1 MAKFIRQ
8 RGTIDIYDLEALL
21 YNKVIAACQKQAS
34 LYNYN
39 PIVTPT
45 FESTALYTR
54 STGET
59 SDIVTK
65 EMYDFKDKGGRDI
78 TLRPEGTAGVIRAIV
93 ENKLYATND
102 LPLRYYYHGSFFR
115 YERAQFGRYREFMQF
130 GVEVVGSNS
139 YLDDIETVLLVTSI
153 LKELN
158 ITDYKVRINTFGN
171 VECRNAHRDNIKN
184 FIAPHIENLC
194 EDCKNRFEKNPLRIL
209 DCKVDKEYLEK
220 LTVPVSYDALDEE
233 NKETF
238 NKILSILK
246 DNNVKYEVDKYLVRG
261 LDYYTGLIYE
271 FDITLKDGKT
281 LTIGGGGRYS
291 SLVKEL
297 DGPDLNCVGF
307 GIGVN
312 RLALVLADLYGLET
326 YKNPVNYYIM
336 PMGDSTHQV
345 AIKVASALRNNNNH
359 VVVETNKKSFGSM
372 FKYASR
378 NNFEYAIMIGE
389 DELKENKVKVKN
401 LKTQEQYFVDLD
413 KVLGGNIND

>member
-8 RGTIDIYDLEALL
+8 RGTIDIYDVEALL
-21 YNKVIAACQKQAS
+21 YKRVLSACQNQAK
-34 LYNYN
+34 LFNYT
-39 PIVTPT
+39 PIITPT
-45 FESTALYTR
+45 FESTSLFTR

-65 EMYDFKDKGGRDI
+65 EMYDFKDKSGRDI

-93 ENKLYATND
+93 ENKLYAIND

-139 YLDDIETVLLVTSI
+139 YLDDVQTVLLVTSI

-158 ITDYKVRINTFGN
+158 IKDYKVRINTFGN
-171 VECRNAHRDNIKN
+171 VNCRNAHRDNVKN
-184 FIAPHIENLC
+184 FFASHIDNLC

-209 DCKVDKEYLEK
+209 DCKVDKEYIEK
-220 LTVPVSYDALDEE
+220 LEIPVSLDALDEE
-233 NKETF
+233 NRLVF
-238 NKILSILK
+238 DKIVDILK
-246 DNNVKYEVDKYLVRG
+246 DNNVNYEIDKYLVRG

-312 RLALVLADLYGLET
+312 RLVLVLQDLYGLDA
-326 YKNPVNYYIM
+326 YKDEVEYYVM
-336 PMGDSTHQV
+336 PMGEDTFKMAS
-345 AIKVASALRNNNNH
+345 KVATSLRNKGH
-359 VVVETNKKSFGSM
+359 VVVLETNNKSVGSM
-372 FKYASR
+372 FKLANKKGYKKAV
-378 NNFEYAIMIGE
+378 MIGE
-389 DELKENKVKVKN
+389 EELKENKVKIKD
-401 LKTQEQYFVDLD
+401 LTTQEQYFIDLSEI
-413 KVLGGNIND
+413 L

>member
-8 RGTIDIYDLEALL
+8 RGTIDIYDVEALL
-21 YNKVIAACQKQAS
+21 YKRVLSACQNQAK
-34 LYNYN
+34 LFNYT
-39 PIVTPT
+39 PITTPT
-45 FESTALYTR
+45 FESTSLFTR

-65 EMYDFKDKGGRDI
+65 EMYDFKDKSGRDI

-93 ENKLYATND
+93 ENKLYAIND

-139 YLDDIETVLLVTSI
+139 YLDDVQTVLLVTSI

-158 ITDYKVRINTFGN
+158 IKDYKVRINTFGN
-171 VECRNAHRDNIKN
+171 VNCRNAHRDNVKN
-184 FIAPHIENLC
+184 FFASHIDNLC

-209 DCKVDKEYLEK
+209 DCKVDKEYIEK
-220 LTVPVSYDALDEE
+220 LEIPVSLDALDEE
-233 NKETF
+233 NRLVF
-238 NKILSILK
+238 NKIVDILK
-246 DNNVKYEVDKYLVRG
+246 DNNVNYEIDKYLVRG

-312 RLALVLADLYGLET
+312 RLVLVLQDLYGLDA
-326 YKNPVNYYIM
+326 YKDEVEYYVM
-336 PMGDSTHQV
+336 PMGEDTFKMAS
-345 AIKVASALRNNNNH
+345 KVATSLRNKGY
-359 VVVETNKKSFGSM
+359 VVVLETNNKSVGSM
-372 FKYASR
+372 FKLANKKGYKKAV
-378 NNFEYAIMIGE
+378 MIGE
-389 DELKENKVKVKN
+389 EELKENKVKIKD
-401 LKTQEQYFVDLD
+401 LTTQEQYFIDLSEI
-413 KVLGGNIND
+413 L

>member
-8 RGTIDIYDLEALL
+8 RGTIDIYDVEALL
-21 YNKVIAACQKQAS
+21 YKRVLNACQNQAK
-34 LYNYN
+34 LFNYT
-39 PIVTPT
+39 PITTPT
-45 FESTALYTR
+45 FESTSLFTR

-65 EMYDFKDKGGRDI
+65 EMYDFKDKSGRDI

-93 ENKLYATND
+93 ENKLYAIND

-139 YLDDIETVLLVTSI
+139 YLDDVQTVLLVTSI

-158 ITDYKVRINTFGN
+158 IKDYKVRINTFGN
-171 VECRNAHRDNIKN
+171 VNCRNAHRDNVKN
-184 FIAPHIENLC
+184 FFACHIDNLC

-209 DCKVDKEYLEK
+209 DCKVDKEYIEK
-220 LTVPVSYDALDEE
+220 LEIPVSLDSLDEE
-233 NKETF
+233 NRLVF
-238 NKILSILK
+238 DKIVDILK
-246 DNNVKYEVDKYLVRG
+246 DNNVNYEIDKYLVRG

-312 RLALVLADLYGLET
+312 RLVLVLQDLYGLDA
-326 YKNPVNYYIM
+326 YKDEVEYYVM
-336 PMGDSTHQV
+336 PMGEDTFKMAS
-345 AIKVASALRNNNNH
+345 KVATSLRNKGH
-359 VVVETNKKSFGSM
+359 VVVLETNNKSVGSM
-372 FKYASR
+372 FKLANKKGYKKAV
-378 NNFEYAIMIGE
+378 MIGE
-389 DELKENKVKVKN
+389 EELKENKVKIKD
-401 LKTQEQYFVDLD
+401 LTTQEQYFIDLSEI
-413 KVLGGNIND
+413 L

>member
-8 RGTIDIYDLEALL
+8 RGTIDIYEVEALL
-21 YNKVIAACQKQAS
+21 YNKILLACQKQAS
-34 LYNYN
+34 LFHYN

-45 FESTALYTR
+45 FESTGLYTR
-54 STGET
+54 ATGET

-65 EMYDFKDKGGRDI
+65 EMYDFKDKKGRDI

-102 LPLRYYYHGSFFR
+102 LPLRYYYNGSFFR

-130 GVEVVGSNS
+130 GVEVVGTNS
-139 YLDDIETVLLVTSI
+139 YLDDCETILLVTSI

-171 VECRNAHRDNIKN
+171 VDCRNKHRDNIKE
-184 FIAPHIENLC
+184 FIRPHVENLC

-209 DCKVDKEYLEK
+209 DCKVDKDYLSNLE
-220 LTVPVSYDALDEE
+220 VPVSYDALDDE

-246 DNNVKYEVDKYLVRG
+246 DNEVKYEIDKYLVRG
-261 LDYYTGLIYE
+261 LDYYTGVIYE

-312 RLALVLADLYGLET
+312 RLALVLADLYGLDT
-326 YKNPVNYYIM
+326 YKDVVNYYVM
-336 PMGDSTHQV
+336 PMGENTYEV
-345 AIKVASALRNNNNH
+345 AFKVANCLRNNGKA
-359 VVVETNKKSFGSM
+359 VVLETNKKSFGSM

-389 DELKENKVKVKN
+389 EELKENQVKIKN
-401 LKTQEQYFVDLD
+401 LKTQEQYFVSLNDIF
-413 KVLGGNIND
+413 GGNI

>member
-8 RGTIDIYDLEALL
+8 RGTIDIYDVEALL
-21 YNKVIAACQKQAS
+21 YKRVLSACQNQAK
-34 LYNYN
+34 LFNYT
-39 PIVTPT
+39 PITTPT
-45 FESTALYTR
+45 FESTSLFTR

-65 EMYDFKDKGGRDI
+65 EMYDFKDKSGRDI

-93 ENKLYATND
+93 ENKLYAIND

-139 YLDDIETVLLVTSI
+139 YLDDVQTVLLVTSI

-158 ITDYKVRINTFGN
+158 IKDYKVRINTFGN
-171 VECRNAHRDNIKN
+171 VNCRNAHRDNVKN
-184 FIAPHIENLC
+184 FFASHIDNLC

-209 DCKVDKEYLEK
+209 DCKVDKEYIEK
-220 LTVPVSYDALDEE
+220 LEIPVSLDALDEE
-233 NKETF
+233 NRLVF
-238 NKILSILK
+238 DKIVDILK
-246 DNNVKYEVDKYLVRG
+246 DNNVNYEIDKYLVRG

-297 DGPDLNCVGF
+297 DGPDPNCVGF

-312 RLALVLADLYGLET
+312 RLVLVLQDLYGLDA
-326 YKNPVNYYIM
+326 YKDEVEYYVM
-336 PMGDSTHQV
+336 PMGEDTFKMAS
-345 AIKVASALRNNNNH
+345 KVATSLRNKGH
-359 VVVETNKKSFGSM
+359 VVVLETNNKSVGSM
-372 FKYASR
+372 FKLANKKGYKKAV
-378 NNFEYAIMIGE
+378 MIGE
-389 DELKENKVKVKN
+389 EELKENKVKIKD
-401 LKTQEQYFVDLD
+401 LTTQEQYFIDLSEI
-413 KVLGGNIND
+413 L

>member
-8 RGTIDIYDLEALL
+8 RGTIDIYDVEALL
-21 YNKVIAACQKQAS
+21 YKRVLSACQNQAK
-34 LYNYN
+34 LFNYT
-39 PIVTPT
+39 PITTPT
-45 FESTALYTR
+45 FESTSLFTR

-65 EMYDFKDKGGRDI
+65 EMYDFKDKSGRDI

-93 ENKLYATND
+93 ENKLYAIND

-139 YLDDIETVLLVTSI
+139 YLDDVQTVLLVTSI

-158 ITDYKVRINTFGN
+158 IKDYKVRINTFGN
-171 VECRNAHRDNIKN
+171 VNCRNAHRDNVKN
-184 FIAPHIENLC
+184 FFASHIDNLC

-209 DCKVDKEYLEK
+209 DCKVDKEYIEK
-220 LTVPVSYDALDEE
+220 LEIPVSLDSLDEE
-233 NKETF
+233 NRLVF
-238 NKILSILK
+238 NKIVDILK
-246 DNNVKYEVDKYLVRG
+246 DNNVNYEIDKYLVRG
-261 LDYYTGLIYE
+261 LEYYTGLIYE

-312 RLALVLADLYGLET
+312 RLVLVLQDLYGLDA
-326 YKNPVNYYIM
+326 YKDEVEYYVM
-336 PMGDSTHQV
+336 PMGEDTFKMAS
-345 AIKVASALRNNNNH
+345 KVATSLRNKGH
-359 VVVETNKKSFGSM
+359 VVVLETNNKSVGSM
-372 FKYASR
+372 FKLANKKGYKKAV
-378 NNFEYAIMIGE
+378 MIGE
-389 DELKENKVKVKN
+389 EELKENKVKIKD
-401 LKTQEQYFVDLD
+401 LTTQEQYFIDLSEI
-413 KVLGGNIND
+413 L

>member
-8 RGTIDIYDLEALL
+8 RGTIDIYEVEALL
-21 YNKVIAACQKQAS
+21 YNKILLACQKQAS
-34 LYNYN
+34 LFHYN

-45 FESTALYTR
+45 FESTGLYTR
-54 STGET
+54 ATGET

-65 EMYDFKDKGGRDI
+65 EMYDFKDKKGRDI

-102 LPLRYYYHGSFFR
+102 LPLRYYYNGSFFR

-130 GVEVVGSNS
+130 GVEVVGTNS
-139 YLDDIETVLLVTSI
+139 YLDDCETILLVTSI

-171 VECRNAHRDNIKN
+171 VDCRNKHRDNIKE
-184 FIAPHIENLC
+184 FIRPHVENLC

-209 DCKVDKEYLEK
+209 DCKVDKDYLSNLE
-220 LTVPVSYDALDEE
+220 VPVSYDALDDE

-246 DNNVKYEVDKYLVRG
+246 DNEVKYEIDKYLVRG
-261 LDYYTGLIYE
+261 LDYYTGVIYE

-312 RLALVLADLYGLET
+312 RLALVLSDLYGLDT
-326 YKNPVNYYIM
+326 YKDVVNYYVM
-336 PMGDSTHQV
+336 PMGENTYEV
-345 AIKVASALRNNNNH
+345 AFKVANSLRNNGKA
-359 VVVETNKKSFGSM
+359 VVLETNKKSFGSM

-389 DELKENKVKVKN
+389 EELKENQVKIKN
-401 LKTQEQYFVDLD
+401 LKTQEQYFVSLNDIF
-413 KVLGGNIND
+413 GGNI

>member
-8 RGTIDIYDLEALL
+8 RGTIDIYEVEALL
-21 YNKVIAACQKQAS
+21 YNKILLACQKQAS
-34 LYNYN
+34 LFHYN

-45 FESTALYTR
+45 FESTGLYTR
-54 STGET
+54 ATGET

-65 EMYDFKDKGGRDI
+65 EMYDFKDKKGRDI

-102 LPLRYYYHGSFFR
+102 LPLRYYYNGSFFR

-130 GVEVVGSNS
+130 GVEVVGTNS
-139 YLDDIETVLLVTSI
+139 YLDDCETILLVTSI

-171 VECRNAHRDNIKN
+171 VDCRNKHRDNIKE
-184 FIAPHIENLC
+184 FIRPHVENLC

-209 DCKVDKEYLEK
+209 DCKVDKDYLSNLE
-220 LTVPVSYDALDEE
+220 VPVSYDALDDE

-246 DNNVKYEVDKYLVRG
+246 DNEVKYEIDKYLVRG
-261 LDYYTGLIYE
+261 LDYYTGVIYE

-312 RLALVLADLYGLET
+312 RLALVLSDLYGLDT
-326 YKNPVNYYIM
+326 YKDVVNYYVM
-336 PMGDSTHQV
+336 PMGENTYEV
-345 AIKVASALRNNNNH
+345 AFKVANSLRNNGKA
-359 VVVETNKKSFGSM
+359 VVLETNKKSFGSM

-389 DELKENKVKVKN
+389 EELKENQVKIKD
-401 LKTQEQYFVDLD
+401 LKTQEQYFVSLNDIF
-413 KVLGGNIND
+413 GGNI

>member
-8 RGTIDIYDLEALL
+8 RGTIDIYDVEALL
-21 YNKVIAACQKQAS
+21 YKRVLNACQNQAK
-34 LYNYN
+34 LFNYT
-39 PIVTPT
+39 PITTPT
-45 FESTALYTR
+45 FESTSLFTR

-65 EMYDFKDKGGRDI
+65 EMYNFKDKSGRDI

-93 ENKLYATND
+93 ENKLYAIND

-139 YLDDIETVLLVTSI
+139 YLDDVQTVLLVTSI

-158 ITDYKVRINTFGN
+158 IKDYKVRINTFGN
-171 VECRNAHRDNIKN
+171 VNCRNAHRDNVKN
-184 FIAPHIENLC
+184 FFASHIDNLC

-209 DCKVDKEYLEK
+209 DCKVDKEYIEK
-220 LTVPVSYDALDEE
+220 LEIPVSLDSLDEE
-233 NKETF
+233 NRLVF
-238 NKILSILK
+238 NKIVDILK
-246 DNNVKYEVDKYLVRG
+246 DNNVNYEIDKYLVRG

-312 RLALVLADLYGLET
+312 RLVLVLQDLYGLDA
-326 YKNPVNYYIM
+326 YKDEVEYYVM
-336 PMGDSTHQV
+336 PMGEDTFKMAS
-345 AIKVASALRNNNNH
+345 KVATSLRNKGH
-359 VVVETNKKSFGSM
+359 VVVLETNNKSVGSM
-372 FKYASR
+372 FKLANKKGYKKAV
-378 NNFEYAIMIGE
+378 MIGE
-389 DELKENKVKVKN
+389 EELKENKVKIKD
-401 LKTQEQYFVDLD
+401 LTTQEQYFIDLSEI
-413 KVLGGNIND
+413 L

>member
-8 RGTIDIYDLEALL
+8 RGTIDIYDVEALL
-21 YNKVIAACQKQAS
+21 YKRVLSACQNQAK
-34 LYNYN
+34 LFNYT
-39 PIVTPT
+39 PITTPT
-45 FESTALYTR
+45 FESTSLFTR

-65 EMYDFKDKGGRDI
+65 EMYDFKDKSGRDI

-93 ENKLYATND
+93 ENKLYAIND

-139 YLDDIETVLLVTSI
+139 YLDDVQTVLLVTCI

-158 ITDYKVRINTFGN
+158 IKDYKVRINTFGN
-171 VECRNAHRDNIKN
+171 VNCRNAHRDNVKN
-184 FIAPHIENLC
+184 FFASHIDNLC

-209 DCKVDKEYLEK
+209 DCKVDKEYIEK
-220 LTVPVSYDALDEE
+220 LEIPVSLDALDEE
-233 NKETF
+233 NRLVF
-238 NKILSILK
+238 NKIVDILK
-246 DNNVKYEVDKYLVRG
+246 DNNVNYEIDKYLVRG

-312 RLALVLADLYGLET
+312 RLVLVLQDLYGLDA
-326 YKNPVNYYIM
+326 YKDEVEYYVM
-336 PMGDSTHQV
+336 PMGEDTFKMAS
-345 AIKVASALRNNNNH
+345 KVATSLRNKGH
-359 VVVETNKKSFGSM
+359 VVVLETNNKSVGSM
-372 FKYASR
+372 FKLANKKGYKKAV
-378 NNFEYAIMIGE
+378 MIGE
-389 DELKENKVKVKN
+389 EELKENKVKIKD
-401 LKTQEQYFVDLD
+401 LTTQEQYFIDLSEI
-413 KVLGGNIND
+413 L

>member
-8 RGTIDIYDLEALL
+8 RGTIDIYDTEALL
-21 YNKVIAACQKQAS
+21 YKRVLAACQNQAK
-34 LYNYN
+34 LFNYT
-39 PIVTPT
+39 PITTPT
-45 FESTALYTR
+45 FESTALFTR

-65 EMYDFKDKGGRDI
+65 EMYDFKDKSGRDI

-93 ENKLYATND
+93 ENKLYAIND
-102 LPLRYYYHGSFFR
+102 LPLRYYYHGSFYR

-139 YLDDIETVLLVTSI
+139 YLDDVQTILLVTSI

-171 VECRNAHRDNIKN
+171 EKCRNAHRDNVKA
-184 FIAPHIENLC
+184 FFASHIDNLC

-209 DCKVDKEYLEK
+209 DCKVDKEYIEK
-220 LTVPVSYDALDEE
+220 LEIPVSTDALDEE
-233 NKETF
+233 NKAIF
-238 NKILSILK
+238 DKIVEILK
-246 DNNVKYEVDKYLVRG
+246 DNEFKYEIDKYLVRG

-312 RLALVLADLYGLET
+312 RLVLVLQDLYGLDS
-326 YKNPVNYYIM
+326 YKDEVEYYVM
-336 PMGDSTHQV
+336 PMGEATFKMAS
-345 AIKVASALRNNNNH
+345 KVASSLRNKGH
-359 VVVETNKKSFGSM
+359 VVVLETNNKSVGSM
-372 FKYASR
+372 FKLANKKGYKKAV
-378 NNFEYAIMIGE
+378 MIGE
-389 DELKENKVKVKN
+389 EELKENKVKIKD
-401 LKTQEQYFVDLD
+401 LTTQEQYFVDLSE
-413 KVLGGNIND
+413 II

>member
-8 RGTIDIYDLEALL
+8 RGTIDIYDVEALL
-21 YNKVIAACQKQAS
+21 YKRVLSACQNQAK
-34 LYNYN
+34 LFNYT
-39 PIVTPT
+39 PITTPT
-45 FESTALYTR
+45 FESTSLFTR

-65 EMYDFKDKGGRDI
+65 EMYDFKDKSGRDI

-93 ENKLYATND
+93 ENKLYAIND

-139 YLDDIETVLLVTSI
+139 YLDDVQTVLLVTSI

-158 ITDYKVRINTFGN
+158 IKDYKVRINTFGN
-171 VECRNAHRDNIKN
+171 VNCRNAHRDNVKN
-184 FIAPHIENLC
+184 FFASHIDNLC

-209 DCKVDKEYLEK
+209 DCKVDKEYIEK
-220 LTVPVSYDALDEE
+220 LEIPVSLDALDEE
-233 NKETF
+233 NRLVF
-238 NKILSILK
+238 DKIVEILK
-246 DNNVKYEVDKYLVRG
+246 DNNVNYEIDKYLVRG

-312 RLALVLADLYGLET
+312 RLVLVLQDLYGLDA
-326 YKNPVNYYIM
+326 YKDEVEYYVM
-336 PMGDSTHQV
+336 PMGEDTFKMAS
-345 AIKVASALRNNNNH
+345 KVATSLRNKGH
-359 VVVETNKKSFGSM
+359 VVVLETNNKSVGSM
-372 FKYASR
+372 FKLANKKGYKKAV
-378 NNFEYAIMIGE
+378 MIGE
-389 DELKENKVKVKN
+389 EELKENKVKIKD
-401 LKTQEQYFVDLD
+401 LTTQEQYFIDLSEI
-413 KVLGGNIND
+413 L

>member
-8 RGTIDIYDLEALL
+8 RGTIDIYDVEALL
-21 YNKVIAACQKQAS
+21 YKRVLNACQNQAK
-34 LYNYN
+34 LFNYT
-39 PIVTPT
+39 PITTPT
-45 FESTALYTR
+45 FESTSLFTR

-65 EMYDFKDKGGRDI
+65 EMYDFKDKSGRDI

-93 ENKLYATND
+93 ENKLYAIND

-139 YLDDIETVLLVTSI
+139 YLDDVQTVLLVTSI

-158 ITDYKVRINTFGN
+158 IKDYKVRINTFGN
-171 VECRNAHRDNIKN
+171 VNCRNAHRDNVKN
-184 FIAPHIENLC
+184 FFASHIDNLC

-209 DCKVDKEYLEK
+209 DCKVDKEYIEK
-220 LTVPVSYDALDEE
+220 LEIPVSLDSLDEE
-233 NKETF
+233 NRLVF
-238 NKILSILK
+238 NKIVDILK
-246 DNNVKYEVDKYLVRG
+246 DNNVNYEIDKYLVRG

-312 RLALVLADLYGLET
+312 RLVLVLQDLYGLDA
-326 YKNPVNYYIM
+326 YKDEVEYYVM
-336 PMGDSTHQV
+336 PMGEDTFKMAS
-345 AIKVASALRNNNNH
+345 KVATSLRNKGH
-359 VVVETNKKSFGSM
+359 VVVLETNNKSVGSM
-372 FKYASR
+372 FKLANKKGYKKAVK
-378 NNFEYAIMIGE
+378 IGE
-389 DELKENKVKVKN
+389 EELKQNKVKIKD
-401 LKTQEQYFVDLD
+401 LTTQEQYFIDLSEI
-413 KVLGGNIND
+413 L

>member
-8 RGTIDIYDLEALL
+8 RGTIDIYDVEALL
-21 YNKVIAACQKQAS
+21 YKRVLSACQNQAK
-34 LYNYN
+34 LFNYT
-39 PIVTPT
+39 PITTPT
-45 FESTALYTR
+45 FESTSLFTR

-65 EMYDFKDKGGRDI
+65 EMYDFKDKSGRDI

-93 ENKLYATND
+93 ENKLYAIND

-139 YLDDIETVLLVTSI
+139 YLDDVQTVLLVTSI

-158 ITDYKVRINTFGN
+158 IKDYKVRINTFGN
-171 VECRNAHRDNIKN
+171 VNCRNAHRDNVKN
-184 FIAPHIENLC
+184 FFASHIDNLC

-209 DCKVDKEYLEK
+209 DCKVDKEYIEK
-220 LTVPVSYDALDEE
+220 LEIPVSLDSLDEE
-233 NKETF
+233 NRLVF
-238 NKILSILK
+238 NKIVDILK
-246 DNNVKYEVDKYLVRG
+246 DNNVNYEIDKYLVRG

-312 RLALVLADLYGLET
+312 RLVLVLQDLYGLDA
-326 YKNPVNYYIM
+326 YKDEVEYYVM
-336 PMGDSTHQV
+336 PMGEDTFKMAS
-345 AIKVASALRNNNNH
+345 KVATSLRNKGH
-359 VVVETNKKSFGSM
+359 VVVLETNNKSVGSM
-372 FKYASR
+372 FKLANKKGYKKAV
-378 NNFEYAIMIGE
+378 MIGE
-389 DELKENKVKVKN
+389 EELKENKVKIKD
-401 LKTQEQYFVDLD
+401 LTTQEQYFIDLSEI
-413 KVLGGNIND
+413 L

>member
-8 RGTIDIYDLEALL
+8 RGTIDIYDVEALL
-21 YNKVIAACQKQAS
+21 YKRVLSACQNQAK
-34 LYNYN
+34 LFNYT
-39 PIVTPT
+39 PITTPT
-45 FESTALYTR
+45 FESTSLFTR

-65 EMYDFKDKGGRDI
+65 EMYDFKDKSGRDI

-93 ENKLYATND
+93 ENKLYAIND

-139 YLDDIETVLLVTSI
+139 YLDDVQTVLLVTSI

-158 ITDYKVRINTFGN
+158 IKDYKVRINTFGN
-171 VECRNAHRDNIKN
+171 VNCRNAHRDNVKN
-184 FIAPHIENLC
+184 FFASHIDNLC

-209 DCKVDKEYLEK
+209 DCKVDKEYIEK
-220 LTVPVSYDALDEE
+220 LEIPVSLDSLDEE
-233 NKETF
+233 NRLVF
-238 NKILSILK
+238 NKIVDILK
-246 DNNVKYEVDKYLVRG
+246 DNNVNYEIDKYLVRG

-312 RLALVLADLYGLET
+312 RLVLVLQDLYGLDA
-326 YKNPVNYYIM
+326 YKDEVEFYVM
-336 PMGDSTHQV
+336 PMGEDTFKMAS
-345 AIKVASALRNNNNH
+345 KVATSLRNKGH
-359 VVVETNKKSFGSM
+359 VVVLETNNKSVGSM
-372 FKYASR
+372 FKLANKKGYKKAV
-378 NNFEYAIMIGE
+378 MIGE
-389 DELKENKVKVKN
+389 EELKENKVKIKD
-401 LKTQEQYFVDLD
+401 LTTQEQYFIDLSEI
-413 KVLGGNIND
+413 L

>member
-8 RGTIDIYDLEALL
+8 RGTIDIYDVEALL
-21 YNKVIAACQKQAS
+21 YKRVLSACQNQAK
-34 LYNYN
+34 LFNYT
-39 PIVTPT
+39 PIITPT
-45 FESTALYTR
+45 FESTSLFTR

-65 EMYDFKDKGGRDI
+65 EMYDFKDKSGRDI

-93 ENKLYATND
+93 ENKLYAIND

-139 YLDDIETVLLVTSI
+139 YLDDVQTVLLVTSI

-158 ITDYKVRINTFGN
+158 IKDYKVRINTFGN
-171 VECRNAHRDNIKN
+171 VNCRNAHRDNVKN
-184 FIAPHIENLC
+184 FFASHIDNLC

-209 DCKVDKEYLEK
+209 DCKVDKEYIEK
-220 LTVPVSYDALDEE
+220 LEIPVSLDALDEE
-233 NKETF
+233 NRLVF
-238 NKILSILK
+238 NKIVDILK
-246 DNNVKYEVDKYLVRG
+246 DNNVNYEIDKYLVRG

-312 RLALVLADLYGLET
+312 RLVLVLQDLYGLDA
-326 YKNPVNYYIM
+326 YKDEVEYYVM
-336 PMGDSTHQV
+336 PMGEDTFKMAS
-345 AIKVASALRNNNNH
+345 KVATSLRNKGH
-359 VVVETNKKSFGSM
+359 VVVLETNNKSVGSM
-372 FKYASR
+372 FKLANKKGYKKAV
-378 NNFEYAIMIGE
+378 MIGE
-389 DELKENKVKVKN
+389 EELKENKVKIKD
-401 LKTQEQYFVDLD
+401 LTTQEQYFIDLSEI
-413 KVLGGNIND
+413 L

>member
-8 RGTIDIYDLEALL
+8 RGTIDIYDVEALL
-21 YNKVIAACQKQAS
+21 YKRVLNACQNQAK
-34 LYNYN
+34 LFNYT
-39 PIVTPT
+39 PITTPT
-45 FESTALYTR
+45 FESTSLFTR

-65 EMYDFKDKGGRDI
+65 EMYDFKDKSGRDI

-93 ENKLYATND
+93 ENKLYAIND

-139 YLDDIETVLLVTSI
+139 YLDDVQTVLLVTSI

-158 ITDYKVRINTFGN
+158 IKDYKVRINTFGN
-171 VECRNAHRDNIKN
+171 VNCRNAHRDNVKN
-184 FIAPHIENLC
+184 FFASHIDNLC

-209 DCKVDKEYLEK
+209 DCKVDKEYIEK
-220 LTVPVSYDALDEE
+220 LEIPVSLDSLDEE
-233 NKETF
+233 NRLVF
-238 NKILSILK
+238 NKIVDILK
-246 DNNVKYEVDKYLVRG
+246 DNNVNYEIDKYLVRG

-312 RLALVLADLYGLET
+312 RLVLVLQDLYGLDA
-326 YKNPVNYYIM
+326 YKDEVEYYVM
-336 PMGDSTHQV
+336 PMGEDTFKMAS
-345 AIKVASALRNNNNH
+345 KVATSLRNKGH
-359 VVVETNKKSFGSM
+359 VVVLETNNKSVGSM
-372 FKYASR
+372 FKLANKKGYKKAV
-378 NNFEYAIMIGE
+378 MIGE
-389 DELKENKVKVKN
+389 EELKENKVKIKD
-401 LKTQEQYFVDLD
+401 LTTQEQYFVDLSEI
-413 KVLGGNIND
+413 L